1 MMADLFDP
9 TRYAAV
15 RRPLLEASTL
25 PPECYT
31 SSAFYEREVSNIFMR
46 CWNLIGRADYV
57 SKPGDFF
64 THTLVGSS
72 LIVMHGEDGKIRA
85 FVNSCRHR
93 GAKLME
99 GDGNCK
105 SMRCP

>member
-1 MMADLFDP
+1 MADLFDP

-31 SSAFYEREVSNIFMR
+31 SPAFYEREVSNIFMR

-57 SKPGDFF
+57 KRPGEVDSVPLSQLAVF
-64 THTLVGSS
+64 H
-72 LIVMHGEDGKIRA
+72 DRQAARGKWNA
-85 FVNSCRHR
+85 EYPQFRHR
-93 GAKLME
+93 RLRTDRGQA
-99 GDGNCK
+99 
-105 SMRCP
+105 